1 MNAICPGPIDTP
13 MLRKASERR
22 GRNLDEAA
30 AVLSLLGRLGD
41 PDDVAN
47 AALFLCSDRAAYTTG
62 QLLGVDG
69 GLLIK

>member
-1 MNAICPGPIDTP
+1 MVA
-13 MLRKASERR
+13 ASTRQR
-22 GRNLDEAA
+22 PS
-30 AVLSLLGRLGD
+30 LSLLGRLGD